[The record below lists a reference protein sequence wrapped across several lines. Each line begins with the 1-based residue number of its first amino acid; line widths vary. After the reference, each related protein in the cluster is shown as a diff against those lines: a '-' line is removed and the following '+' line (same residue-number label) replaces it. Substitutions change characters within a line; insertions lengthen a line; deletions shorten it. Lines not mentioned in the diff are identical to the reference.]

1 MNKHIE
7 VLEISPIS
15 CISRCRTWDANS
27 FHMDELDVDEREC
40 AMGFCMSTIVVPNL
54 SKGTDTKVDFRAN
67 HAPLIASHG
76 S

>member
-1 MNKHIE
+1 MNNLIE
-7 VLEISPIS
+7 VFEFSPIS

-27 FHMDELDVDEREC
+27 FHMDELNVDEKEC
-40 AMGFCMSTIVVPNL
+40 AMRFCMSTIVMPSL
-54 SKGTDTKVDFRAN
+54 SKRDTKVDFKAN